1 MIVKKAIYGKVMREV
16 TERISDE
23 VYGCDQCKKEFG
35 QDDKLEITVFYN
47 KKRDKHKKIGGTDR
61 HEFCSWECVAKF
73 LPKIKTDFFVSLPTL
88 HYDNKTDGTMVK
100 DFINIINKK

>member
-35 QDDKLEITVFYN
+35 QDDKLEITV
-47 KKRDKHKKIGGTDR
+47 K
-61 HEFCSWECVAKF
+61 
-73 LPKIKTDFFVSLPTL
+73 
-88 HYDNKTDGTMVK
+88 
-100 DFINIINKK
+100 